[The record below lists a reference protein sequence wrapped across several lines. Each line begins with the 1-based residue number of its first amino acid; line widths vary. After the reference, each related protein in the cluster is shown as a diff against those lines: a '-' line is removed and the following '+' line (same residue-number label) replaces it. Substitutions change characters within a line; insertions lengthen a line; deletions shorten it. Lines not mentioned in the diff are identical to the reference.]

1 MPLGS
6 GGRLSRVQS
15 DICMDFFGVFDGQ
28 AHVCAGAVQ
37 RAERRESFTA
47 RRYLTLVNS
56 LVMPT
61 QCPTTARD
69 AEPKTLNSWPI
80 TRL

>member
-15 DICMDFFGVFDGQ
+15 GICMDFFGVLDGQ

-37 RAERRESFTA
+37 RAERRESFTTPEGIS
-47 RRYLTLVNS
+47 RWS
-56 LVMPT
+56 
-61 QCPTTARD
+61 
-69 AEPKTLNSWPI
+69 
-80 TRL
+80 TRW

>member
-15 DICMDFFGVFDGQ
+15 DICMEFFGVLDGQ

-37 RAERRESFTA
+37 RAERRESFTTPEGIS
-47 RRYLTLVNS
+47 RWS
-56 LVMPT
+56 
-61 QCPTTARD
+61 
-69 AEPKTLNSWPI
+69 
-80 TRL
+80 TRW